1 MTLKRRIA
9 INIAVAF
16 SILFGLAAFI
26 IFYSFSS
33 FRREEFRQ
41 RLEEK
46 ALTTAKLLVEV
57 KEIDNQ
63 ILKLIDRNT
72 INKLYNE
79 KTLVFD
85 QNYKLL
91 YSSIDDATI
100 SWDTEDLQE
109 LKRAKTFFRTEREKD
124 VLGIYYDFEKTDYYI
139 LISAEDIYGNNKLEF
154 LLFTLAVTFLAGTML
169 VWFSTYFFI
178 ERLLKPLDTFQK
190 QITNISANK
199 LDIQLEEGK
208 HNDEIN
214 LLTKAF
220 NIMLARIESAFQSQ
234 REFTSNASHEI
245 RTPLARMTF
254 KIQNLLQN
262 PEHSPETV
270 ASLKS
275 INDYVHQLSDLVN
288 SLLLL
293 SKINKEDAQK
303 RFEKVRIDEVI
314 FSANEKA
321 KKFNPQFDLSF
332 EIIDNPEIELSME
345 VWGVKSLLEI
355 VFNNL
360 FKNACL
366 YSFQPAARVV
376 IEQNA
381 SHQLTIIVSN
391 EGNILNETD
400 KEKLFQPFMRGQNAN
415 QTIGSG
421 LGLRLSKRILD
432 YHSASINYQNTQPNL
447 NQFIIIFSN

>member
-9 INIAVAF
+9 ISIALAF
-16 SILFGLAAFI
+16 SILFGLAACI
-26 IFYSFSS
+26 IFYSFAS
-33 FRREEFRQ
+33 FREEEFRQ

-100 SWDTEDLQE
+100 SWDIEDLKE
-109 LKRAKTFFRTEREKD
+109 LKRVKTFFRTESEKD

-139 LISAEDIYGNNKLEF
+139 LVSAEDKYGNNKLDF
-154 LLFTLAVTFLAGTML
+154 LLFTLAVTFLAGTMV

-270 ASLKS
+270 SSLKS

-314 FSANEKA
+314 FSANENA
-321 KKFNPQFDLSF
+321 KKFNPQFNLSF
-332 EIIDNPEIELSME
+332 EIIDNPEIELSVE
-345 VWGVKSLLEI
+345 ILGVKSLLEI

-391 EGNILNETD
+391 KGEILSEAD
-400 KEKLFQPFMRGQNAN
+400 QEKLFQPFMRGQNSN
-415 QTIGSG
+415 KTNGSG

-432 YHSASINYQNTQPNL
+432 YHSAIINYQNIEPNL
-447 NQFIIIFSN
+447 NQFILIFSN

>member
-9 INIAVAF
+9 ISIAVAF
-16 SILFGLAAFI
+16 SVLFGLAAFI
-26 IFYSFSS
+26 IFFSFAS
-33 FRREEFRQ
+33 FRKEEFEQ

-57 KEIDNQ
+57 KEVDNQ
-63 ILKLIDRNT
+63 VLKVIDRNT

-85 QNYKLL
+85 QNFKLI

-100 SWDTEDLQE
+100 TWNTNDLKK
-109 LKRAKTFFRTEREKD
+109 LKKEKTFFRSEKEKE
-124 VLGIYYDFEKTDYYI
+124 VFGVYYDFEKTDYYV
-139 LISAEDIYGNNKLEF
+139 LVSAEDKYGKTKLEF
-154 LLFTLAVTFLAGTML
+154 LLFTLAITFVAGVGL
-169 VWFSTYFFI
+169 VWVSTYFFI
-178 ERLLKPLDTFQK
+178 KRLLKPLDVFQQ
-190 QITNISANK
+190 QITKISANQ
-199 LDIQLEEGK
+199 LDIQLQETK

-234 REFTSNASHEI
+234 REFTANASHEI
-245 RTPLARMTF
+245 RTPLSRITF
-254 KIQNLLQN
+254 KVQNLLLN

-270 ASLKS
+270 SSLKS

-314 FSANEKA
+314 FSANEKV
-321 KKFNPQFDLSF
+321 KKFNPQFDLNF
-332 EIIDNPEIELSME
+332 EIIDNLEIELSME
-345 VWGVKSLLEI
+345 VLGVKSLLEI

-366 YSFQPAARVV
+366 YSSRPAAHVL

-381 SHQLTIIVSN
+381 THQLTIIVSN
-391 EGNILNETD
+391 EGETLSKTD
-400 KEKLFQPFMRGQNAN
+400 QEKLFQPFMRGQNSN
-415 QTIGSG
+415 QINGSG
-421 LGLRLSKRILD
+421 LGLRLSRRILD
-432 YHSASINYQNTQPNL
+432 YHSASINYRSTQPNL
-447 NQFIIIFSN
+447 NQFVIIFSN

>member
-63 ILKLIDRNT
+63 ILKLVDQNT

-85 QNYKLL
+85 QNFKLL

-100 SWDTEDLQE
+100 SWNVEDLKH
-109 LKRAKTFFRTEREKD
+109 LKREKSFFRSEGEKD
-124 VLGIYYDFEKTDYYI
+124 VLGIYYDFEKADYYI
-139 LISAEDIYGNNKLEF
+139 LLSAEDKYGINKLDF
-154 LLFTLAVTFLAGTML
+154 LLFTLVVTFLAGTIL

-178 ERLLKPLDTFQK
+178 ERLLKPLDNFQK
-190 QITNISANK
+190 QITNISVNQ
-199 LDIQLEEGK
+199 LDIQLEETK

-220 NIMLARIESAFQSQ
+220 NIMLARIEKAFQNQ

-245 RTPLARMTF
+245 RTPLARITF
-254 KIQNLLQN
+254 KVQNLLQN
-262 PEHSPETV
+262 PEHSPETIT
-270 ASLKS
+270 SLKS
-275 INDYVHQLSDLVN
+275 INDNVHQLSDLVN

-293 SKINKEDAQK
+293 SKFNKEDAQK
-303 RFEKVRIDEVI
+303 RFEKIRIDEVI
-314 FSANEKA
+314 FSANEQI
-321 KKFNPQFDLSF
+321 KKSNPQFFLNF
-332 EIIDNPEIELSME
+332 EIIDHESLELSME
-345 VWGVKSLLEI
+345 VYGVRSLLEI
-355 VFNNL
+355 VFINL
-360 FKNACL
+360 LKNACL
-366 YSFQPAARVV
+366 YSTTPQAQIT
-376 IEQNA
+376 IEQTA
-381 SHQLTIIVSN
+381 LHQLQIKISN
-391 EGNILNETD
+391 QGDTLSTTEQ
-400 KEKLFQPFMRGQNAN
+400 EKLFQPFMRGQNAN
-415 QTIGSG
+415 KANGSG

-432 YHSASINYQNTQPNL
+432 YHSASIEYSIEEPNTNI
-447 NQFIIIFSN
+447 FTIIFSN

>member
-1 MTLKRRIA
+1 
-9 INIAVAF
+9 
-16 SILFGLAAFI
+16 
-26 IFYSFSS
+26 
-33 FRREEFRQ
+33 
-41 RLEEK
+41 
-46 ALTTAKLLVEV
+46 
-57 KEIDNQ
+57 
-63 ILKLIDRNT
+63 
-72 INKLYNE
+72 
-79 KTLVFD
+79 
-85 QNYKLL
+85 
-91 YSSIDDATI
+91 
-100 SWDTEDLQE
+100 
-109 LKRAKTFFRTEREKD
+109 
-124 VLGIYYDFEKTDYYI
+124 
-139 LISAEDIYGNNKLEF
+139 
-154 LLFTLAVTFLAGTML
+154 
-169 VWFSTYFFI
+169 
-178 ERLLKPLDTFQK
+178 
-190 QITNISANK
+190 
-199 LDIQLEEGK
+199 
-208 HNDEIN
+208 
-214 LLTKAF
+214 
-220 NIMLARIESAFQSQ
+220 MLARIESAFQSQ

-262 PEHSPETV
+262 PDHSPETI
-270 ASLKS
+270 AALKS

-332 EIIDNPEIELSME
+332 EIIDNPAIDLSME
-345 VWGVKSLLEI
+345 VLGVKSLLEI

-391 EGNILNETD
+391 EGEILSKPD
-400 KEKLFQPFMRGQNAN
+400 QEKLFQPFMRGQNSN
-415 QTIGSG
+415 KTNGSG

-432 YHSASINYQNTQPNL
+432 YHSASINYQNIEPNL
-447 NQFIIIFSN
+447 NQFILIFSN